1 MPEVREK
8 FSIPLSQVFV
18 YVQQEVKRLDH
29 TCVEPE
35 HLLLG
40 LIDEK
45 QGNAYQLLNRL
56 GVDLDDL
63 RQELLEHLSQV
74 QPEQTCESMTMS
86 ESTKRVLD
94 LSMESRGSIERP
106 SLGTEHVLIGMMRDI
121 SGRGYAIL
129 RSRGISINQL
139 LDSLSGY
146 PPEQIVHERV
156 ISKLSLQVPYV
167 PAEKLSIGGILSRIS
182 LVFWGLLLG
191 TVLSGMAA
199 YFHWFRADVAVF
211 LFVTLGWIV
220 SVSLHEFG
228 HALSAYQGGDLAV
241 IERGYL
247 TLNPLRYTHGFMS
260 IVLPVL
266 VLFLGGI
273 GLPGGAV
280 YINLGAVRTKRLRS
294 LVAISGPLMTGLMIL
309 VLAILLDIFYQY
321 DTFSQHSE
329 FIGGLSFLLFVQ
341 IWALIFNLLP
351 IPGFDG
357 FGTLMPYLPP
367 EIAHRLYQ
375 ASSLI
380 LFVFISLYLWDTP
393 VQRIF
398 WEMVSGVMSLLDVD
412 RNLVVYGL
420 DLYQFWK
427 PN

>member
-1 MPEVREK
+1 MSEVREK
-8 FSIPLSQVFV
+8 FSTPLSHVFA
-18 YVQQEVKRLDH
+18 YVQQEVKRLEH

-40 LIDEK
+40 LIDERE
-45 QGNAYQLLNRL
+45 GNAFQLLTKL
-56 GVDLDDL
+56 QVDLDDL
-63 RQELLEHLSQV
+63 RKELLELLSQV
-74 QPEQTCESMTMS
+74 QPEQKCETMTMS
-86 ESTKRVLD
+86 EGTKRILD
-94 LSMESRGSIERP
+94 LSMESRGLISRS
-106 SLGTEHVLIGMMRDI
+106 SLGTEHILIGMMRDI

-129 RSRGISINQL
+129 RSRGISYNQL

-146 PPEQIVHERV
+146 PPEPIVHDRV
-156 ISKLSLQVPYV
+156 ISKLSLEVPYV
-167 PAEKLSIGGILSRIS
+167 PTEKLSFGGIISKIS

-191 TVLSGMAA
+191 TVLFGMAA

-228 HALSAYQGGDLAV
+228 HALAAYQGGDLAV
-241 IERGYL
+241 IQRGYL

-280 YINLGAVRTKRLRS
+280 YINLGAVRSKRLRS
-294 LVAISGPLMTGLMIL
+294 LVAIAGPLMTGFMIL
-309 VLAILLDIFYQY
+309 VLAGLLDAFYHY
-321 DTFSQHSE
+321 KTFSQHSE
-329 FIGGLSFLLFVQ
+329 FIGGLSLLLFVQ

-357 FGTLMPYLPP
+357 FGALMPYLPP
-367 EIAHRLYQ
+367 AIALRLYQ

-398 WEMVSGVMSLLDVD
+398 WEMVSGVMSFLDVD

>member
-1 MPEVREK
+1 MSDVREK
-8 FSIPLSQVFV
+8 FSIPLSHVFT
-18 YVQQEVKRLDH
+18 YVQQEVQRLGH
-29 TCVEPE
+29 SCVEPE

-40 LIDEK
+40 LIDETE
-45 QGNAYQLLNRL
+45 GNAYQLLTRFQ
-56 GVDLDDL
+56 VDLDDL
-63 RQELLEHLSQV
+63 RAELLDHLSQV
-74 QPEQTCESMTMS
+74 HPDQTCETMTMS
-86 ESTKRVLD
+86 EDTKRLLD
-94 LSMESRGSIERP
+94 LSMESIGLIARP

-121 SGRGYAIL
+121 AGRGYAML
-129 RSRGISINQL
+129 RRRGISYSRVL
-139 LDSLSGY
+139 ESLSKF
-146 PPEQIVHERV
+146 PPEPIVHERV
-156 ISKLSLQVPYV
+156 ISRLSLEVPYV
-167 PAEKLSIGGILSRIS
+167 PAERLTIGGIFRRIS
-182 LVFWGLLLG
+182 VVFWGLLLG
-191 TVLSGMAA
+191 TVLAGMAA
-199 YFHWFRADVAVF
+199 YFHWMRADVAVF

-228 HALSAYQGGDLAV
+228 HALAAYWGGDLAV
-241 IERGYL
+241 IQRGYL

-280 YINLGAVRTKRLRS
+280 YINLGAVRSKKLRS
-294 LVAISGPLMTGLMIL
+294 LVAISGPLMTGIIIL
-309 VLAILLDIFYQY
+309 VLALLVDVFHRYAN
-321 DTFSQHSE
+321 FAQHSE
-329 FIGGLSFLLFVQ
+329 FIGGLNFLIFVQ

-351 IPGFDG
+351 VPGFDG
-357 FGTLMPYLPP
+357 FGALMPFLPP
-367 EIAHRLYQ
+367 ALAHRLYQ

-398 WEMVSGVMSLLDVD
+398 WQMVSGVMSFLDID